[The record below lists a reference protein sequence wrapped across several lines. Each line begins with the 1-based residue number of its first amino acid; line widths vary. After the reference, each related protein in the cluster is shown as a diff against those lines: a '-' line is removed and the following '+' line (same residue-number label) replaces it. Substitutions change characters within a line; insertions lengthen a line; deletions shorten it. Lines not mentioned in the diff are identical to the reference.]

1 MKQAKVIFLF
11 LLTTCLFTACSSDD
25 DDFNPNAIQPIT
37 LTEGDI
43 VDFFNSELFE
53 RHSDKDKH
61 CRTNS
66 FFDDHYHVS
75 ERGVACI
82 INSRQELADVYRGE
96 KELPAI
102 DFDKYTL
109 IIGYSLMPCL
119 DFYVAKKEL
128 VSDENGLQLTVYAR
142 NDGELLIPDSEQL
155 YFWGLYPKQSQRM
168 ITLKVIEEY
177 PNF

>member
-1 MKQAKVIFLF
+1 MKQAKVILLF
-11 LLTTCLFTACSSDD
+11 LLTTCLFTACSNDD
-25 DDFNPNAIQPIT
+25 DDFNPNAIQPII

-53 RHSDKDKH
+53 RHSDKDKR

-75 ERGVACI
+75 ERGAAYI

-142 NDGELLIPDSEQL
+142 NDGELLAPLVEQL
-155 YFWGLYPKQSQRM
+155 YFWGLYPKQPQKT

>member
-1 MKQAKVIFLF
+1 MKKYVLISSVIVAAI
-11 LLTTCLFTACSSDD
+11 CLFTACSSDD
-25 DDFNPNAIQPIT
+25 DDFNPNAIQPVT

-43 VDFFNSELFE
+43 VDFFNSELPE
-53 RHSDKDKH
+53 RHSDKDQY
-61 CRTNS
+61 RVTES
-66 FFDDHYHVS
+66 FFDYYSS
-75 ERGVACI
+75 ERGTAYI

-142 NDGELLIPDSEQL
+142 NDGELLAPLVEQL
-155 YFWGLYPKQSQRM
+155 YFWGLYPKQPQKT

>member
-1 MKQAKVIFLF
+1 MKQAKVIIFF

-25 DDFNPNAIQPIT
+25 DDFNPNAIQPII

-75 ERGVACI
+75 ERGVAYI

-109 IIGYSLMPCL
+109 IIGYSLMPYY

-142 NDGELLIPDSEQL
+142 NEGEILTIDSEQL